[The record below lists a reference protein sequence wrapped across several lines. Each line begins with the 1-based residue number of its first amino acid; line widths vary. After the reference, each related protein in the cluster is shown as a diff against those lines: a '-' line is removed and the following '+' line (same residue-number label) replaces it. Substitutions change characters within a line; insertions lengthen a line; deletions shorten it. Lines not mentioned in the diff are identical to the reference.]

1 MVLSSGCG
9 AGLGASY
16 QLCRSWP
23 PCFDMV
29 RGVQEDDVKF
39 AILIYHNPQSREIW
53 DRVTPERRAE
63 GLRAYTGLDKH
74 LAASG
79 EMIVS
84 QALAD
89 PSHGKRVST
98 SGGQVV
104 TSDGPFAEMKEHLAG
119 FYLLDCEGIE
129 RAVEVAAR
137 IPEAAH
143 GLVEVRP
150 TLSLSDFGDL
160 ET

>member
-1 MVLSSGCG
+1 
-9 AGLGASY
+9 
-16 QLCRSWP
+16 
-23 PCFDMV
+23 
-29 RGVQEDDVKF
+29 VKF
-39 AILIYHNPQSREIW
+39 AILIYHNPQSQEIW
-53 DRVTPERRAE
+53 DRLTPEQRAA
-63 GLRAYTGLDKH
+63 GLRAYAGLDED

-89 PSHGKRVST
+89 PSHGTRVST

-104 TSDGPFAEMKEHLAG
+104 TSDGPFAEVKEHLAG
-119 FYLLDCEGIE
+119 FYLLDCDDLA
-129 RAVEVAAR
+129 RAVEHAAR

-150 TLSLSDFGDL
+150 TLRLSDFGDL

>member
-1 MVLSSGCG
+1 M
-9 AGLGASY
+9 
-16 QLCRSWP
+16 
-23 PCFDMV
+23 
-29 RGVQEDDVKF
+29 KF
-39 AILIYHNPQSREIW
+39 AILIYQNPQSRQIW
-53 DRVTPERRAE
+53 DRLTPEQRAE
-63 GLRAYTGLDKH
+63 GLRGYAALDDD

-89 PSHGKRVST
+89 PSHGKRVSV
-98 SGGQVV
+98 SGGQAV
-104 TSDGPFAEMKEHLAG
+104 TSDGPFAEVKEHLAG
-119 FYLLDCEGIE
+119 FYLVDCESIE
-129 RAVEVAAR
+129 RAVELAAR

>member
-1 MVLSSGCG
+1 M
-9 AGLGASY
+9 
-16 QLCRSWP
+16 
-23 PCFDMV
+23 
-29 RGVQEDDVKF
+29 KF
-39 AILIYHNPQSREIW
+39 AILIYHNPLSREIW
-53 DRVTPERRAE
+53 DRLPPEQRAE
-63 GLRAYTGLDKH
+63 GLRGYAGLNED

-79 EMIVS
+79 EMVVS

-89 PSHGKRVST
+89 PSLGRRVSVN
-98 SGGQVV
+98 GGQVV
-104 TSDGPFAEMKEHLAG
+104 TSDGPFAEVKEHLAG
-119 FYLLDCEGIE
+119 FYLVDCESAD
-129 RAVEVAAR
+129 RAVELAAR

>member
-1 MVLSSGCG
+1 M
-9 AGLGASY
+9 
-16 QLCRSWP
+16 
-23 PCFDMV
+23 
-29 RGVQEDDVKF
+29 KF
-39 AILIYHNPQSREIW
+39 AILIYHNPQSRDIW
-53 DRVTPERRAE
+53 DRLTPEQRAE
-63 GLRAYTGLDKH
+63 GLRGYAGLDDE

-89 PSHGKRVST
+89 PSYGTRVSV
-98 SGGQVV
+98 SSSQVV
-104 TSDGPFAEMKEHLAG
+104 TSDGPFAEAKEHLAG
-119 FYLLDCEGIE
+119 FYLVDCDGIE
-129 RAVEVAAR
+129 RAVALAAR

>member
-1 MVLSSGCG
+1 
-9 AGLGASY
+9 
-16 QLCRSWP
+16 
-23 PCFDMV
+23 
-29 RGVQEDDVKF
+29 VKF
-39 AILIYHNPQSREIW
+39 AILIYHNPLSREIW
-53 DRVTPERRAE
+53 DRLTPEQRAQ
-63 GLRAYTGLDKH
+63 GLREYAELDDE
-74 LAASG
+74 LGASG

-89 PSHGKRVST
+89 PSHGSRVSVT
-98 SGGQVV
+98 GGQVV
-104 TSDGPFAEMKEHLAG
+104 TSDGPFAEAKEHLAG
-119 FYLLDCEGIE
+119 FYLVDCEGID
-129 RAVEVAAR
+129 RAVALAAR

>member
-1 MVLSSGCG
+1 
-9 AGLGASY
+9 
-16 QLCRSWP
+16 
-23 PCFDMV
+23 
-29 RGVQEDDVKF
+29 VKF
-39 AILIYHNPQSREIW
+39 AILIYHNPQSQEIW
-53 DRVTPERRAE
+53 DRLTPEQRAE
-63 GLRAYTGLDKH
+63 GLRAYAGLDED

-89 PSHGKRVST
+89 ASHGKRVST
-98 SGGQVV
+98 SGEQVV
-104 TSDGPFAEMKEHLAG
+104 TSDGPFAEVKEYLAG
-119 FYLLDCEGIE
+119 FYLLDCDSID
-129 RAVEVAAR
+129 RVVEFAAR
-137 IPEAAH
+137 IPEAAY

>member
-1 MVLSSGCG
+1 VEE
-9 AGLGASY
+9 A
-16 QLCRSWP
+16 
-23 PCFDMV
+23 
-29 RGVQEDDVKF
+29 DVKF

-53 DRVTPERRAE
+53 DRLTPEQRAE
-63 GLRAYTGLDKH
+63 GLRGYAGLDDE

-89 PSHGKRVST
+89 PSHGTRVSV
-98 SGGQVV
+98 SSSQVV
-104 TSDGPFAEMKEHLAG
+104 TSDGPFAEAKEHLAG
-119 FYLLDCEGIE
+119 FYLVDCDGIE
-129 RAVEVAAR
+129 RAVTLAAR

>member
-1 MVLSSGCG
+1 VEE
-9 AGLGASY
+9 A
-16 QLCRSWP
+16 
-23 PCFDMV
+23 
-29 RGVQEDDVKF
+29 DVKF

-53 DRVTPERRAE
+53 DRLTREQRAE
-63 GLRAYTGLDKH
+63 GLRGYAGLDDE

-89 PSHGKRVST
+89 PSHGTRVSV
-98 SGGQVV
+98 SSSQVV
-104 TSDGPFAEMKEHLAG
+104 TSDGPFAEAKEHLAG
-119 FYLLDCEGIE
+119 FYLVDCDGIE
-129 RAVEVAAR
+129 RAVTLAAR

>member
-1 MVLSSGCG
+1 
-9 AGLGASY
+9 
-16 QLCRSWP
+16 
-23 PCFDMV
+23 V
-29 RGVQEDDVKF
+29 RF
-39 AILIYHNPQSREIW
+39 AILIYHNPLSREIW
-53 DRVTPERRAE
+53 ERLTPEQRAE
-63 GLRAYTGLDKH
+63 GLRGYAELYDD

-79 EMIVS
+79 EMVVA

-89 PSHGKRVST
+89 PSHGARVSV
-98 SGGQVV
+98 SSGQVV

-119 FYLLDCEGIE
+119 FYLVDCEDIE
-129 RAVEVAAR
+129 RAVALAAR

-150 TLSLSDFGDL
+150 TLRLSDFGDL

>member
-1 MVLSSGCG
+1 M
-9 AGLGASY
+9 
-16 QLCRSWP
+16 
-23 PCFDMV
+23 
-29 RGVQEDDVKF
+29 KF
-39 AILIYHNPQSREIW
+39 AILIYHNPLSRDIW
-53 DRVTPERRAE
+53 DRLTPEQRAE
-63 GLRAYTGLDKH
+63 GLRAYAGLDDD

-79 EMIVS
+79 ELVAA

-89 PSHGKRVST
+89 PSHGTRVSV
-98 SGGQVV
+98 SSGQVV
-104 TSDGPFAEMKEHLAG
+104 TSDGPFAEAKEHLAG
-119 FYLLDCEGIE
+119 FYLVDCDDIE
-129 RAVEVAAR
+129 RAVALAAR

>member
-1 MVLSSGCG
+1 M
-9 AGLGASY
+9 
-16 QLCRSWP
+16 
-23 PCFDMV
+23 
-29 RGVQEDDVKF
+29 KF
-39 AILIYHNPQSREIW
+39 AILIYQNPQSRQIW
-53 DRVTPERRAE
+53 DRLTPEQRAE
-63 GLRAYTGLDKH
+63 GLRGYAALDDD

-89 PSHGKRVST
+89 PSHGKRVSV

-104 TSDGPFAEMKEHLAG
+104 TSDGPFAEVKEHLAG
-119 FYLLDCEGIE
+119 FYLVDCESIE
-129 RAVEVAAR
+129 RAVELAAR

>member
-1 MVLSSGCG
+1 M
-9 AGLGASY
+9 
-16 QLCRSWP
+16 
-23 PCFDMV
+23 
-29 RGVQEDDVKF
+29 KF

-53 DRVTPERRAE
+53 DRLTPEQRAE
-63 GLRAYTGLDKH
+63 GLRGYAGLDDE

-89 PSHGKRVST
+89 PSHGTRVSV
-98 SGGQVV
+98 SSSQVV
-104 TSDGPFAEMKEHLAG
+104 TSDGPFAEAKEHLAG
-119 FYLLDCEGIE
+119 FYLVDCDGIE
-129 RAVEVAAR
+129 RAVTLAAR

>member
-1 MVLSSGCG
+1 M
-9 AGLGASY
+9 
-16 QLCRSWP
+16 
-23 PCFDMV
+23 
-29 RGVQEDDVKF
+29 KF

-53 DRVTPERRAE
+53 DRLTPEQRAE
-63 GLRAYTGLDKH
+63 GLRGYAGLDDE

-89 PSHGKRVST
+89 PSHGTRVSV
-98 SGGQVV
+98 SSSQVV
-104 TSDGPFAEMKEHLAG
+104 TSDGPFAEAKEQLAG
-119 FYLLDCEGIE
+119 FYLVDCDGIE
-129 RAVEVAAR
+129 RAVALAAR
-137 IPEAAH
+137 IPEAAY

>member
-1 MVLSSGCG
+1 
-9 AGLGASY
+9 
-16 QLCRSWP
+16 
-23 PCFDMV
+23 
-29 RGVQEDDVKF
+29 VKF
-39 AILIYHNPQSREIW
+39 AILIYHNPLSREIW
-53 DRVTPERRAE
+53 DGLTAEQRAQ
-63 GLRAYTGLDKH
+63 GLRGYAELDDE
-74 LAASG
+74 LGASG

-89 PSHGKRVST
+89 PSHGRRVSVA
-98 SGGQVV
+98 SGQVV
-104 TSDGPFAEMKEHLAG
+104 TSDGPFAEAKEHLAG
-119 FYLLDCEGIE
+119 FYLVDCESAE
-129 RAVEVAAR
+129 RAVALAAR

>member
-1 MVLSSGCG
+1 LE
-9 AGLGASY
+9 A
-16 QLCRSWP
+16 
-23 PCFDMV
+23 
-29 RGVQEDDVKF
+29 DDVKF
-39 AILIYHNPQSREIW
+39 AILIYQNPLSREIW
-53 DRVTPERRAE
+53 DRLTPEQRAE
-63 GLRAYTGLDKH
+63 GLRAYAVLDAD
-74 LAASG
+74 LAAAG
-79 EMIVS
+79 EVIVS

-98 SGGQVV
+98 SGGRVV
-104 TSDGPFAEMKEHLAG
+104 TSDGPFAEVKEHLAG
-119 FYLLDCEGIE
+119 FYLLDCADIE

>member
-1 MVLSSGCG
+1 M
-9 AGLGASY
+9 
-16 QLCRSWP
+16 
-23 PCFDMV
+23 
-29 RGVQEDDVKF
+29 KF
-39 AILIYHNPQSREIW
+39 AILIYHNPLSREIW
-53 DRVTPERRAE
+53 DRLTPEQRAE
-63 GLRAYTGLDKH
+63 GLRAYAGLDDD

-79 EMIVS
+79 ELIVA

-89 PSHGKRVST
+89 PSHGTRVSV
-98 SGGQVV
+98 SSGQVV
-104 TSDGPFAEMKEHLAG
+104 TSDGPFAEAKEHLAG
-119 FYLLDCEGIE
+119 FYLVDCEGIE
-129 RAVEVAAR
+129 RAVALAAR